1 MALIT
6 FDADK
11 CNHDGLCVQ
20 ACPLGLIRQ
29 EGGGLPAEIDGAAEA
44 CVRCGHCVAV
54 CPTAALAHAF
64 MPADTFTPAPKPGD
78 KPSAE
83 QLEALLL
90 SRRSVRGF
98 RKAPVPREQLER
110 LLDVARCAPTATNA
124 QRVSWSMVCDP
135 GRLERVKDLCV
146 QWLGTDPRRARYVAM
161 AGEGRDVVLR
171 GGTVLAV
178 AHGPEEWLW
187 NVVDGAIALTYME
200 LHAAALGLGA
210 CWGGLVTSA
219 SKAVPAL
226 REVLGIPEGSS
237 AAGALMLGLP
247 RQRHLLVPPRNPVNV
262 SWL

>member
-6 FDADK
+6 IDSEK

-20 ACPLGLIRQ
+20 ACPVGLIRQ
-29 EGGGLPAEIDGAAEA
+29 EGGGLPAEIEGATEA
-44 CVRCGHCVAV
+44 CIRCGHCVAV
-54 CPTAALAHAF
+54 CPTAALGNTL
-64 MPADTFTPAPKPGD
+64 MPVEDFAPVPAPGD
-78 KPSAE
+78 RPSAE

-124 QRVSWSMVCDP
+124 QRVSWSMICDP
-135 GRLERVKDLCV
+135 QRLERVKDMCV

-178 AHGPEEWLW
+178 AHGPEDWSW
-187 NVVDGAIALTYME
+187 NDVDGTIALTYME
-200 LHAAALGLGA
+200 LHAATLGLGV

-219 SKAVPAL
+219 SKTVPAL
-226 REVLGIPEGSS
+226 ADILGIPQGHK

-247 RQRHLLVPPRNPVNV
+247 RQRHLLVPPRNPVDV
-262 SWL
+262 TWL